1 MLNGDDS
8 WSNKDKVE
16 KQVDAHNKTLF
27 SRQSTI
33 DASNR
38 MIDDLEKNYQEKVD
52 SINTANSK
60 MNKLINEMN
69 KGNYPGSLQN

>member
-1 MLNGDDS
+1 
-8 WSNKDKVE
+8 
-16 KQVDAHNKTLF
+16 
-27 SRQSTI
+27 
-33 DASNR
+33 
-38 MIDDLEKNYQEKVD
+38 MIDELQNNYTTKVD